1 MKPSRPCRALPVE
14 RSHTPMPEPVLQ
26 DLGPRIDPARR
37 ERIELVARVL
47 VGYVAEDP
55 FGPRPLPPLMDR
67 VRNAL
72 DACETG
78 RVASDAVGTDGF
90 AESRARHAR

>member
-14 RSHTPMPEPVLQ
+14 RSPTPMPEPVLQ

-37 ERIELVARVL
+37 ERIELIARVL

-55 FGPRPLPPLMDR
+55 FGPLPLPPLMDR

-90 AESRARHAR
+90 IESRARHAR